1 MPTTLYSKPYR
12 TPTDLVTDLKNKQLE
27 FLDEAEAE
35 NILSQISYYHFKRL
49 FAF

>member
-12 TPTDLVTDLKNKQLE
+12 TPADLVNDLKSKQLE

-35 NILSQISYYHFKRL
+35 ST
-49 FAF
+49 